1 MRFLRALFYVP
12 ILILI
17 SPVLIILGLVILVA
31 DTGSAPLRTLF
42 AAEIRRYGLG
52 KGFGRFMQR
61 IFVPTY
67 KHHVQSFVLGAAG
80 ILVVTVGLRGLGIL
94 PVYIVYIALALE
106 FTLLV
111 LWAITV
117 FFTEEEE
124 ITENGEKKAPQQ
136 PLTAD
141 QTEELALS
149 IRELGK
155 QIELLESRLRSTEMR
170 FQELAGV
177 DASLRQIADRMN
189 VMSAD
194 QLNLA
199 VRREFEQLVA
209 DISRRVQES
218 GTRRE

>member
-1 MRFLRALFYVP
+1 MRLLRALFYVP

-17 SPVLIILGLVILVA
+17 SPVLVILGLVILVA
-31 DTGSAPLRTLF
+31 DTGSAPLRSLF
-42 AAEIRRYGLG
+42 AGEIRRYGLG
-52 KGFGRFMQR
+52 RGFGRFMQR

-124 ITENGEKKAPQQ
+124 ITENGGKKAPQQ

-155 QIELLESRLRSTEMR
+155 QIELLESRLRTTEMR

-209 DISRRVQES
+209 DISRRVQEA

>member
-1 MRFLRALFYVP
+1 MRLLRALFYVP
-12 ILILI
+12 ILVLI
-17 SPVLIILGLVILVA
+17 SPVLLILGLVILVA
-31 DTGSAPLRTLF
+31 ETSSAPLRALF

-52 KGFGRFMQR
+52 RGFGRFMQR

-67 KHHVQSFVLGAAG
+67 RHHVQSFVLGAAG
-80 ILVVTVGLRGLGIL
+80 ILVVTVGLRGLGVL

-124 ITENGEKKAPQQ
+124 ITENGGKEAAQQ

-155 QIELLESRLRSTEMR
+155 QIELLESRLRTTEMR
-170 FQELAGV
+170 FQELTGV

-209 DISRRVQES
+209 DIGRRVQEA